1 MSRIF
6 LLFGIVAATA
16 LFSCNGKGNGN
27 GNDNDGDGGKHHQMG
42 DSATI
47 QSVSIDQA
55 DSMLLSYLNSIN
67 YQQND
72 TLLHS
77 IIFNADSLR
86 SYLDDTTHGK
96 IKSVKIM
103 FAHSLPY
110 MRSAKR
116 NQNCGYR
123 SGALTFIIAGYDA
136 QNNYIYNK
144 DQRVMEQGTPCPM
157 GCPRS
162 GSAASDVLPK

>member
-1 MSRIF
+1 MNRIF
-6 LLFGIVAATA
+6 LLFGLVAATA
-16 LFSCNGKGNGN
+16 LFSCNGKGGN
-27 GNDNDGDGGKHHQMG
+27 TDDGGRHHQMG
-42 DSATI
+42 DSAGV
-47 QSVSIDQA
+47 QSVSIVQA
-55 DSMLLSYLNSIN
+55 DSMLLSYLTSIN

-86 SYLDDTTHGK
+86 NYLNDTTNGK

-103 FAHSLPY
+103 FAHSLAY
-110 MRSAKR
+110 IRSPKI
-116 NQNCGYR
+116 NQNCGYK

-144 DQRVMEQGTPCPM
+144 DQRVIEQGA
-157 GCPRS
+157 GCPS
-162 GSAASDVLPK
+162 MCPKTGTASADLLPKQ

>member
-1 MSRIF
+1 MNRIF

-27 GNDNDGDGGKHHQMG
+27 ANANDHDGDKHHQTG
-42 DSATI
+42 DSTGV

-86 SYLDDTTHGK
+86 SYLNDTANGK

-103 FAHSLPY
+103 FAHSLAY
-110 MRSAKR
+110 TRSQKR
-116 NQNCGYR
+116 NQNCGYK
-123 SGALTFIIAGYDA
+123 SGALTFIIVGYDA

-144 DQRVMEQGTPCPM
+144 DQRVIDQGNACPSN
-157 GCPRS
+157 CPKT
-162 GSAASDVLPK
+162 GTAAYDVLPK